1 LKLAMEDPHIG
12 FIVAAYAVAAGT
24 LGAMIAYV
32 TLDYRRLSAH
42 LDEVTQAL
50 EAARRGAKDTVR
62 R

>member
-1 LKLAMEDPHIG
+1 LKLVMADPHIG

-24 LGAMIAYV
+24 IGAMIAYV
-32 TLDYRRLSAH
+32 VLDYRRLTAH

-50 EAARRGAKDTVR
+50 DGARRGAKDAAR